1 MSSENDSQ
9 INWDEVIGKEAL
21 GENGIDIGTIKEIS
35 ANYVITEIGMLNKK
49 IYHLPKT
56 SAKYFN
62 GVFLNFSL
70 KESDLPTYE
79 QKIKENILNEHALSE
94 SPNRST
100 KEEEL
105 SIPLIS
111 EDLQVTKT
119 IAEDNIKIVKEPIKE
134 TKTVELELM
143 HEEVTIER
151 RNVGINEDT
160 IEKGRNTNLI
170 NDDSSTLEPYKESE
184 GEPSMYSKTVFSIPI
199 KKEEPL
205 IRKNPFVRE
214 EVIIKKKPITVTKTI
229 EDEITTED
237 IKYDDEDIEKTK
249 DRIPL

>member
-1 MSSENDSQ
+1 MSSKNDSK
-9 INWDEVIGKEAL
+9 INWNEVIGKEAL
-21 GENGIDIGTIKEIS
+21 GENGLDIGTIKEIS
-35 ANYVITEIGMLNKK
+35 ADYVVTETGMFNKK

-70 KESDLPTYE
+70 KESDLSTYE
-79 QKIKENILNEHALSE
+79 QKIKENVLNDDSFSE
-94 SPNRST
+94 SENKST
-100 KEEEL
+100 NEEL